1 MRGAKRRSNLD
12 VQRLLR
18 PDFIGARN
26 DNIKTFTSFELVYLD
41 SKSKATIVEIKMI
54 RDALE
59 ASVIEGEDRLD
70 AMVEQVYASDLMS
83 DVLAFGRPNSI
94 LLTGLATQQAVISAH
109 MAEFKGVVFIRGK
122 KPKDGSEKFARDN
135 HLVLLS
141 TELDMYD
148 ACLRIDSAK
157 RRMYPETKTSSVGQK
172 TEEMLLSHEFSI
184 QGNDF
189 TNAGMVSTEVKSI
202 LKKIGLDPKL
212 IRRVAISTYEG
223 EMNVVMH
230 AQRAK
235 VNLWV
240 TPKLIEVTIEDE
252 GKGIP
257 DVELAMQEGF
267 TTATEEMRAMGFGSG
282 MGLPN
287 IKKNS
292 DELEIKSEVGKGTI
306 LQMRFFI

>member
-1 MRGAKRRSNLD
+1 
-12 VQRLLR
+12 
-18 PDFIGARN
+18 
-26 DNIKTFTSFELVYLD
+26 
-41 SKSKATIVEIKMI
+41 VEIKMI
-54 RDALE
+54 KDALE

-70 AMVEQVYASDLMS
+70 AVVDHVYASDLMS
-83 DVLAFGRPNSI
+83 DVLAFGRSNSI

-122 KPKDGSEKFARDN
+122 KPKDGSQDFAREN

-148 ACLRIDSAK
+148 SCIRIDSVQ
-157 RRMYPETKTSSVGQK
+157 RGRYQESNTSFVEPK
-172 TEEMLLSHEFSI
+172 TEQMLLSHEFFV

-189 TNAGMVSTEVKSI
+189 TNAGMVSTQVKSI
-202 LKKIGLDPKL
+202 LKKIGFDPKL
-212 IRRVAISTYEG
+212 VRRVAISTYEG

-230 AQRAK
+230 AQKAK
-235 VNLWV
+235 VNLSI
-240 TPKLIEVTIEDE
+240 TSRLIEVVIDDE

-257 DVELAMQEGF
+257 DVELAMQEGY

-282 MGLPN
+282 MGLSN

-292 DELEIKSEVGKGTI
+292 DEMELKSEVGKGTR